1 MLFKSNGKIL
11 LTSEY
16 LVLDGAKSIAL
27 PSKLTQDLYVSNC
40 DKKITEWES
49 YDDDNNLWYEEKFY
63 LEKGQLN
70 YYGVKNEISEK
81 MLLLFNHISTTKSLT
96 DILGNKFTS
105 KLNFKREWGLGTSST
120 FINNLAKW
128 ANIDPYKLLFS
139 AFDGSGY
146 DIACCDVNNPII
158 FQKCDGELKLKNIN
172 FNPPFINNIYLVHLG
187 KKQNTQNA
195 IKNYLNIKSDKNKLI
210 ERVNLIT
217 ERILECTN
225 LDSFEYLIAE
235 HESIISKAIST
246 EQIHK
251 AYFPDYKTGK
261 IKSLGSWGGDFI
273 LVTSKNNDLSY
284 FRNKGFNTIFK
295 LSDLV
300 YID

>member
-1 MLFKSNGKIL
+1 M
-11 LTSEY
+11 
-16 LVLDGAKSIAL
+16 
-27 PSKLTQDLYVSNC
+27 
-40 DKKITEWES
+40 
-49 YDDDNNLWYEEKFY
+49 
-63 LEKGQLN
+63 
-70 YYGVKNEISEK
+70 
-81 MLLLFNHISTTKSLT
+81 
-96 DILGNKFTS
+96 
-105 KLNFKREWGLGTSST
+105 
-120 FINNLAKW
+120 
-128 ANIDPYKLLFS
+128 
-139 AFDGSGY
+139 
-146 DIACCDVNNPII
+146 
-158 FQKCDGELKLKNIN
+158 
-172 FNPPFINNIYLVHLG
+172 
-187 KKQNTQNA
+187 
-195 IKNYLNIKSDKNKLI
+195 NIKSDKNKLI
-210 ERVNLIT
+210 EGVNLIS